1 MSAKISALADGA
13 PAQGDDDFPIARA
26 GANARLAIADVL
38 AAVYPVGALYVSTAA
53 TSPATLFGFGT
64 WAAFAAGRVL
74 VGLDATDPDFDVAEE
89 TGGAKTVAA
98 VGTNSVPIFT
108 GSALGTH
115 AHDYSDIVQH
125 THAVNVTDG
134 GHNHTQNSHNH
145 TQDAHNHTQDAHN
158 HAMTNLRGATT
169 GGTTTGFGGIVAGND
184 TSSTV
189 TAWSMPTAVATNIAN
204 TTGIT
209 ATTDNPVGS
218 GASGTTDAVS
228 AGTPAGTVSAPVF
241 TGSATSVVQ
250 PYIVVYMWERTA

>member
-134 GHNHTQNSHNH
+134 GHNHTQN
-145 TQDAHNHTQDAHN
+145 AHN

>member
-1 MSAKISALADGA
+1 MAAST
-13 PAQGDDDFPIARA
+13 
-26 GANARLAIADVL
+26 IADLTDGVTAEL
-38 AAVYPVGALYVSTAA
+38 TDRIAIERSPFGAGTNRYITPGYMVNLVYPVGSIYASIVSTN
-53 TSPATLFGFGT
+53 PATLFGFGT
-64 WAAFAAGRVL
+64 WAAFGAGRVL
-74 VGLDATDPDFDVAEE
+74 VGLDATDPDFDVSKE

-98 VGTNSVPIFT
+98 IGTNSVPTFT

-125 THAVNVTDG
+125 THAVNVTDN
-134 GHNHTQNSHNH
+134 GHNHTQN
-145 TQDAHNHTQDAHN
+145 AHN

-169 GGTTTGFGGIVAGND
+169 GGTTTGFGGITAGSD

-209 ATTDNPVGS
+209 ATTSNPAGS
-218 GASGTTDAVS
+218 VAFGTTGADS
-228 AGTPAGTVSAPVF
+228 AGTPAGTVSEPVF